1 MSTTS
6 LRADLRVAR
15 SSRERV
21 AAALLA
27 LSRIVPGAGVLLWLV
42 CGADIPTR
50 VKIGPGLRLPHG
62 ARGVV
67 IHPSVVIGSNVVIYH
82 GVTLGERDQSHA
94 APVVEDN
101 VRIGAGAAVL
111 GGVTLG
117 AGCRVGA
124 NAVVTRDVP
133 AGATAVGNP
142 ARVAE
147 RSVRVVASSF
157 AAYGCDHEFDSLGR
171 CECGAVES

>member
-1 MSTTS
+1 MSTTT
-6 LRADLRVAR
+6 LRADLAVAR

-21 AAALLA
+21 AAALVA
-27 LSRIVPGAGVLLWLV
+27 LSRVVPGAGVLLWLI

-50 VKIGPGLRLPHG
+50 VRIGRGVRWPHG

-67 IHPSVVIGSNVVIYH
+67 IHPSVVIGDRVVIYH
-82 GVTLGERDQSHA
+82 NVTLGERDRTHA
-94 APVVEDN
+94 APVVEDD

-124 NAVVTRDVP
+124 NAVVVRDVP

-142 ARVAE
+142 AQV
-147 RSVRVVASSF
+147 
-157 AAYGCDHEFDSLGR
+157 L
-171 CECGAVES
+171 